1 MPLITNVAYS
11 PDPTDGQALGLDV
24 AVDGATRLVVS
35 WGDGSPLQVYQVEP
49 GSNSIHL
56 SHAYAGPAAG
66 TIAIRA
72 AAPGVPDERTTLNVF
87 VGADEA
93 YTRVSGDPEEPEI
106 TRKGPLIS
114 ADGQWV
120 AWADAYNEIYSG
132 YGVTLKNLV
141 DGTTVSLGS
150 THGDAYQFDG
160 GPVMLANGKAAWFA
174 ERYSGIEGYEFHP
187 VVLYRTEA
195 GDWTT
200 LRDAYDVTVTDD
212 AKYAVYRQDSTLAS
226 DNGWYLRDL
235 DTGTNTYLGSSSPE
249 YDGPRYHVHVV
260 DGQLTVDDDTTGQRS
275 VSGPLATDTTA
286 DGSVTVVATDDAL
299 TPGDTN
305 NGSDVYL
312 QENGAPTH
320 DGTAGPDALLLG
332 AANDIAD
339 GGAGK
344 DYLAGGLGD
353 DSLSGGAGDD
363 LLEGG
368 AGADS
373 LDGGE
378 GIDAAGYATS
388 LAGVQASLDRPAG
401 NTGDAAGDSYAGV
414 ENLLGSAFADRLEG
428 DAAANALR
436 GGAGDDRLGG
446 LGGDDRLVGGDGAD
460 VIAGGSGS
468 DRIYGGAGDDRIA
481 GGAGPDTIVVQPG
494 FGRDVVTDFDGAG
507 GDVILFDR
515 DVFAGFAEVVAHA
528 ADYGAD
534 GTVITLDAGNKLILL
549 GVDRAALQANDFAFV

>member
-24 AVDGATRLVVS
+24 ALNGATRLAVN
-35 WGDGSPLQVYQVEP
+35 WGDGSPLQLYQVEP

-56 SHAYAGPAAG
+56 SYAYAGPEAG
-66 TIAIRA
+66 TIVLRA
-72 AAPGVPDERTTLNVF
+72 GGPGVPDDRATLNLF
-87 VGADEA
+87 VGADEG
-93 YTRVSGDPEEPEI
+93 YSRLSDDPWAPEI
-106 TRKGPLIS
+106 TRESPVIS
-114 ADGQWV
+114 SDGSLVLWAATYDGYADDV
-120 AWADAYNEIYSG
+120 
-132 YGVTLKNLV
+132 VLKNPE
-141 DGTTVSLGS
+141 DGTTIHIGNARDAYVYDGPPVLLANGAAAYFYEEYFGMAGLLHPA
-150 THGDAYQFDG
+150 TIYRVEADEKIVIGDAYD
-160 GPVMLANGKAAWFA
+160 L
-174 ERYSGIEGYEFHP
+174 
-187 VVLYRTEA
+187 
-195 GDWTT
+195 T
-200 LRDAYDVTVTDD
+200 LTDD
-212 AKYAVYRQDSTLAS
+212 ARYAVYRQDS
-226 DNGWYLRDL
+226 DWEPGPDGWYLRDFEA
-235 DTGTNTYLGSSSPE
+235 GTSTFLGSDSE

-260 DGQLTVDDDTTGQRS
+260 NGQLVVDDDTTGDQS

-286 DGSVTVVATDDAL
+286 DGSVTVIATDDAL
-299 TPGDTN
+299 APGDTN
-305 NGSDVYL
+305 DGSDVYL

-320 DGTAGPDALLLG
+320 DGTAGPDVLLLG

-373 LDGGE
+373 LTGGDGV
-378 GIDAAGYATS
+378 DAAGYATS

-401 NTGDAAGDSYAGV
+401 NTGAAAGDSYAGI

-460 VIAGGSGS
+460 IIAGGSGS

-481 GGAGPDTIVVQPG
+481 GGAGTDTFVIQPG
-494 FGRDVVTDFDGAG
+494 FGRDVVTDFDHAD

-515 DVFAGFAEVVAHA
+515 EIFASFAEVMAHA
-528 ADYGAD
+528 AGYGAD
-534 GTVITLDAGNKLILL
+534 GTVITLDADNKLILL
-549 GVDRAALQANDFAFV
+549 DVDRAALVADDFAFV

>member
-24 AVDGATRLVVS
+24 AVDGATRLVVN
-35 WGDGSPLQVYQVEP
+35 WGDGSPLQQYTVEP
-49 GSNSIHL
+49 GSTSIHL
-56 SHAYAGPAAG
+56 SHDYAGPAAG

-72 AAPGVPDERTTLNVF
+72 AAPGVPDDRTTLNLF

-93 YTRVSGDPEEPEI
+93 YSRVSGDPADPAIERES
-106 TRKGPLIS
+106 PLIS
-114 ADGQWV
+114 GDGQWV
-120 AWADAYNEIYSG
+120 VWADAYDGTYSADG
-132 YGVTLKNLV
+132 ITLKNLA
-141 DGTTVSLGS
+141 DGSTVSVGS
-150 THGDAYQFDG
+150 SHGDAYEFDG
-160 GPVMLANGKAAWFA
+160 GPSMLANGAAAWFS
-174 ERYSGIEGYEFHP
+174 EIYYGSEGYTFHP

-195 GDWTT
+195 GDRTV
-200 LRDAYDVTVTDD
+200 LQDAYDVTVTED
-212 AKYAVYRQDSTLAS
+212 AKYAVWRQDST
-226 DNGWYLRDL
+226 DGTGDGWYLRDL
-235 DTGTNTYLGSSSPE
+235 DAGANTYLGSSSPE
-249 YDGPRYHVHVV
+249 YDGARYHVHFV
-260 DGQLTVDDDTTGQRS
+260 DGQLVVDDDTTGQHS

-286 DGSVTVVATDDAL
+286 DGSVTVIATDEAL
-299 TPGDTN
+299 APGDTN
-305 NGSDVYL
+305 TSSDAYL

-320 DGTAGPDALLLG
+320 DGTAGPDVLLLG

-353 DSLSGGAGDD
+353 DSLAGGAGDD

-373 LDGGE
+373 LTGGDGV
-378 GIDAAGYATS
+378 DAAGYATS

-401 NTGDAAGDSYAGV
+401 NTGAAAGDTYSGI
-414 ENLLGSAFADRLEG
+414 ETLLGSAFADRLEG

-460 VIAGGSGS
+460 IISGGSGS

-481 GGAGPDTIVVQPG
+481 GGAGADTVVVQPG
-494 FGRDVVTDFDGAG
+494 FGRDVVSDFDGAG

-515 DVFAGFAEVVAHA
+515 DVFASFAEVMAHA
-528 ADYGAD
+528 AVYGAD
-534 GTVITLDAGNKLILL
+534 GTVITLDAEDKLILL
-549 GVDRAALQANDFAFV
+549 GVDRASLVASDFAFV

>member
-24 AVDGATRLVVS
+24 ALNGATRLVVN
-35 WGDGSPLQVYQVEP
+35 WGDGSPLQLYQVEP

-56 SHAYAGPAAG
+56 SHAYAGPEAG
-66 TIAIRA
+66 TIVLRA
-72 AAPGVPDERTTLNVF
+72 GGPGVPDDRTTLNLV

-93 YTRVSGDPEEPEI
+93 YTRVSGDPEFDIVLREN
-106 TRKGPLIS
+106 PLIS
-114 ADGQWV
+114 GDGSLV
-120 AWADAYNEIYSG
+120 AWADTYNGYS
-132 YGVTLKNLV
+132 VFAMVKNLAN
-141 DGTTVSLGS
+141 GTTAYLGV
-150 THGDAYQFDG
+150 GRDAYQFDG
-160 GPVMLANGKAAWFA
+160 PPVMLANGAAVWV
-174 ERYSGIEGYEFHP
+174 YEGYLGIAGYLHP
-187 VVLYRTEA
+187 ASLYLAATGQEI
-195 GDWTT
+195 T
-200 LRDAYDVTVTDD
+200 LEDAYHITVTDD
-212 AKYAVYRQDSTLAS
+212 AKYAVYQYNTELGSGQ
-226 DNGWYLRDL
+226 NGWYLRDL
-235 DTGTNTYLGSSSPE
+235 DAGTSVYLGADPE
-249 YDGPRYHVHVV
+249 YDGPRYHVHFV
-260 DGQLTVDDDTTGQRS
+260 DGQLVVDDDTTGDQS
-275 VSGPLATDTTA
+275 VSGALATDTTA
-286 DGSVTVVATDDAL
+286 DGSVTVIATDEAL
-299 TPGDTN
+299 APGDTN
-305 NGSDVYL
+305 DGSDVYL
-312 QENGAPTH
+312 QENGSPTH
-320 DGTAGPDALLLG
+320 DGTAGPDVLLLG

-373 LDGGE
+373 LNGGDGV
-378 GIDAAGYATS
+378 DAAGYATS

-401 NTGDAAGDSYAGV
+401 NTGAAAGDTYSGI

-428 DAAANALR
+428 DAASNALR

-446 LGGDDRLVGGDGAD
+446 LGGDDRLVGGDGND

-481 GGAGPDTIVVQPG
+481 GGAGADTVVVQPG

-515 DVFAGFAEVVAHA
+515 DVFASFAEVMAHA

-534 GTVITLDAGNKLILL
+534 GTVITLDADDKLILL
-549 GVDRAALQANDFAFV
+549 GVDRTALVASDFAFV

>member
-24 AVDGATRLVVS
+24 AVDGATRLVVN
-35 WGDGSPLQVYQVEP
+35 WGDGSPLQLYQLEP
-49 GSNSIHL
+49 GSTSVHL

-72 AAPGVPDERTTLNVF
+72 AAPGVPDERTTLNLF

-93 YTRVSGDPEEPEI
+93 YSRISGDPWAPEI
-106 TRKGPLIS
+106 TRESPVIS
-114 ADGQWV
+114 SDGSLVLWAATYDGYADDV
-120 AWADAYNEIYSG
+120 
-132 YGVTLKNLV
+132 VLKNPE
-141 DGTTVSLGS
+141 DGTTIHIGNARDAYVYDGPPVLLANGAAAYFYEEYFGMAGLLHPA
-150 THGDAYQFDG
+150 TIYRVEADEKIVIGDAYD
-160 GPVMLANGKAAWFA
+160 L
-174 ERYSGIEGYEFHP
+174 
-187 VVLYRTEA
+187 
-195 GDWTT
+195 T
-200 LRDAYDVTVTDD
+200 LTDD
-212 AKYAVYRQDSTLAS
+212 ARYVVYRQDS
-226 DNGWYLRDL
+226 DWEPGPDGWYLRDFEA
-235 DTGTNTYLGSSSPE
+235 GTSTLLGSDAE
-249 YDGPRYHVHVV
+249 YDGPRYHVHFV
-260 DGQLTVDDDTTGQRS
+260 DGQLVVDDDTTGQHS

-286 DGSVTVVATDDAL
+286 DGSVTVIATDEAL
-299 TPGDTN
+299 APGDTN

-320 DGTAGPDALLLG
+320 SGTAGPDVLLLG

-373 LDGGE
+373 LAGGDGV
-378 GIDAAGYATS
+378 DAAGYATS

-401 NTGDAAGDSYAGV
+401 NTGAAAGDSYAGI
-414 ENLLGSAFADRLEG
+414 ETLLGSAFADRLEG

-446 LGGDDRLVGGDGAD
+446 LGGDDRLVGGDGND

-468 DRIYGGAGDDRIA
+468 DRIYGGAGDDRLT
-481 GGAGPDTIVVQPG
+481 GGAGADTLVVQPG
-494 FGRDVVTDFDGAG
+494 FGRDVVTDFDHAG

-515 DVFAGFAEVVAHA
+515 AVFGSFAEVMAHA

-534 GTVITLDAGNKLILL
+534 GTVITLDADDKLILL
-549 GVDRAALQANDFAFV
+549 GVDRASLVASDFAFV